1 MHDDQKFD
9 DFLRSAAKDY
19 KAGSN
24 ARRDDVWAAIAPD
37 VERALTGKKSFTLP
51 RRRIATWTMIGVG
64 IAATLVIGIG
74 VGRWTAPSPVTRQV
88 AIQPPSVIV
97 EDSAARIAHVRST
110 AIEHL
115 ADAEVF
121 LTAVRADM
129 KSGRSEADRA
139 ERSRELLVRTRLL
152 LGSTT
157 NATPNV
163 KRLLEDLELLLAE
176 IAAMPQSRSPLDQKL
191 LDESMRE
198 GNIIPR
204 IRATLP
210 APQAGL

>member
-1 MHDDQKFD
+1 VHDDEKFD
-9 DFLRSAAKDY
+9 EFLRGAAKDY
-19 KAGSN
+19 KASSDAHAG
-24 ARRDDVWAAIAPD
+24 DIWAAIAPD
-37 VERALTGKKSFTLP
+37 VAKAINP
-51 RRRIATWTMIGVG
+51 QRRFPASLRTATWVGIG
-64 IAATLVIGIG
+64 IAATLMIGVG
-74 VGRWTAPSPVTRQV
+74 VGRWSNRPDAQQQQQHVAVQHPAPVND
-88 AIQPPSVIV
+88 
-97 EDSAARIAHVRST
+97 DSSAHVAHVRAT

-121 LTAVRADM
+121 LTTVRADM
-129 KSGRSEADRA
+129 KAGRTEADRA
-139 ERSRELLVRTRLL
+139 ERSRELLARTRLL
-152 LGSTT
+152 LGSTS

-176 IAAMPQSRSPLDQKL
+176 IAAMPPSHSSMDKTL

-210 APQAGL
+210 AQQAGS